1 MPSNLYYNLPVPA
14 NLLPALWKSAR
25 VTFRALWRV
34 ARQVFHET
42 AGAMFIIFAIYG
54 SLMAWR
60 QWKTRPVPW
69 LIGFAVFY
77 ALMMVAFAIV
87 SFRQARR
94 VR

>member
-1 MPSNLYYNLPVPA
+1 
-14 NLLPALWKSAR
+14 
-25 VTFRALWRV
+25 
-34 ARQVFHET
+34 
-42 AGAMFIIFAIYG
+42 MFIIFAIYG